1 MTGPTGSED
10 YPSIES
16 FLSIMFGASGAYSVL
31 GSRLDLEIQTIDVT
45 AVEPTS
51 IWNENDISISA
62 ISVPHG
68 DVPTLAYKFE
78 FKESSIVFAS
88 DQNGSDPRVIDFIQ
102 GVGYLVIHL
111 AGTEDATGV
120 IADLHAKPSVWGNM
134 ATAADV
140 GNVIISHVTAPTLQ
154 ALEQRLNDL
163 QKQLYRLV
171 CDS

>member
-1 MTGPTGSED
+1 
-10 YPSIES
+10 
-16 FLSIMFGASGAYSVL
+16 MFGASGAYSVL